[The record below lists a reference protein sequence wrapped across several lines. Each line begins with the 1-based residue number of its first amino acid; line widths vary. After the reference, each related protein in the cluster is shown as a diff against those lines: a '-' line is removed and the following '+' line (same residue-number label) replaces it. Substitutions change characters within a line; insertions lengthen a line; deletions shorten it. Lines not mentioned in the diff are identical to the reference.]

1 MHTSFVTAHNAQA
14 YCFNAD
20 GRKKT
25 QENNSKLNVFQGF
38 GTQFVI
44 SIAKYVQKQE
54 VLYSIIQKFQNFYP
68 KVSKVEGEITKTQ

>member
-1 MHTSFVTAHNAQA
+1 MLWEAFSKNWK
-14 YCFNAD
+14 NS
-20 GRKKT
+20 RK
-25 QENNSKLNVFQGF
+25 NSKLNVFQGDD
-38 GTQFVI
+38 TRFVI